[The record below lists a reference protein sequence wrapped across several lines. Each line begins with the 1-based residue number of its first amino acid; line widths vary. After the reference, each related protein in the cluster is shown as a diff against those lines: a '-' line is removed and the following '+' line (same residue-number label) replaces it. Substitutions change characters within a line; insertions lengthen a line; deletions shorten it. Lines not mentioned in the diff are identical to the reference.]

1 MYKILIVNKFFYKRG
16 GDCTY
21 TMNLARLLEQ
31 QNHEIAIFAMQ
42 YHENINSGWDTYY
55 PSEVVFSG
63 GSLKSKILATS
74 RLMGF
79 AGVKSSFLKILD
91 DFKPDI
97 VHLNNIHS
105 YLSPIIAKLAHN
117 RGIKVVWT
125 LHDYKLICPAYS
137 CLRDGKVCELCFLE
151 PLSVLMKKCMKRSWT
166 ASIMAYIEAK
176 RWNRNQIEPYVDSF
190 ICPSSFMANKMKQ
203 AGYNEKKLNVLC
215 NFIEFDKS
223 RNACNQK
230 ADIREQAYCYIGR
243 LSKEKG
249 LKQLLEVAT
258 SLQYKLY
265 IAGEGPLKD
274 ILEKKYACEK
284 IIFLGKLDNDEVS
297 RLLRHVQFS
306 VLPSI
311 WYENSPLSII
321 ESLCMGTPVLAANIG
336 GIPELIN
343 DENGLLF
350 KPNNLN
356 DLGDKII
363 YLLKKR
369 SFNNEMIQ
377 TSSADRFSSKNYYN
391 RLIEIYNDNK

>member
-1 MYKILIVNKFFYKRG
+1 
-16 GDCTY
+16 
-21 TMNLARLLEQ
+21 
-31 QNHEIAIFAMQ
+31 MQ

-55 PSEVVFSG
+55 PYEVMFCG

-79 AGVKSSFLKILD
+79 ASVKSSFLKILD

-137 CLRDGKVCELCFLE
+137 CLRDGKVCERCFLK

-190 ICPSSFMANKMKQ
+190 ICPSYFMANKMKQ

-249 LKQLLEVAT
+249 LEQLLEVAT

-274 ILEKKYACEK
+274 ILEKEYACEK
-284 IIFLGKLDNDEVS
+284 IIFLGKLDYDEVS

-343 DENGLLF
+343 DKNGLLF

-356 DLGDKII
+356 DLRDKII
-363 YLLKKR
+363 YLLNKR